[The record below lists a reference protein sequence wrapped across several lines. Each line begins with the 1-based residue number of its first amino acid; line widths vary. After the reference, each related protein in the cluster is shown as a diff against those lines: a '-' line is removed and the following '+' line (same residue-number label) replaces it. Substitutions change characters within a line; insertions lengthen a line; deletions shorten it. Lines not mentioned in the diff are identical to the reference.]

1 MSIYIYITIV
11 LFIYIIH
18 VNRFI
23 NLSEEKTRI
32 ESELKQKI
40 NLSNSSLIQL
50 QAEFEAIQAKL
61 NEKTTLN
68 KKLLQDYSNLHYIID
83 AKNKSINELKSQ
95 ITEYSTT
102 NNQLK
107 QDKAN
112 YERAILSLKE
122 TKQQNLKE
130 IEYLMQQIKQLNT
143 ALQQEQQE
151 ITSLEEERL
160 RFTGMNQEIKF
171 ENTTRSTSIR
181 QMDSTVSYYE
191 KQLSESNQTIQ
202 RMADMI
208 KELETQIEDVQKE
221 IDAQSK
227 LSKKV
232 QRSKYENDTQYNG
245 LIEAIDNKNNDIKH
259 YLEELEVLT
268 EEKNKLFED
277 NAKMYTDVDNLQNHI
292 YTLMEQN
299 KTLVG
304 KLKVIKEQEAKV
316 EYHFERKN
324 QMHSILNNNQ
334 DFIAMTMN
342 KGLKLKNE
350 DN

>member
-1 MSIYIYITIV
+1 MSNIYTNSHYIHI
-11 LFIYIIH
+11 
-18 VNRFI
+18 NRFI

-32 ESELKQKI
+32 ECELKQKI
-40 NLSNSSLIQL
+40 NLSNSNLIQL
-50 QAEFEAIQAKL
+50 QSEFESVQSKL
-61 NEKTTLN
+61 SEQTALN
-68 KKLLQDYSNLHYIID
+68 KKLLQDYSNLHYLIE

-95 ITEYSTT
+95 INEYSTT

-112 YERAILSLKE
+112 YEREILSLKE

-130 IEYLMQQIKQLNT
+130 IEYLMQQLKQLSS
-143 ALQQEQQE
+143 ALEQEQQE
-151 ITSLEEERL
+151 ITSLEQERL
-160 RFTGMNQEIKF
+160 RYTGMNQEIKF
-171 ENTTRSTSIR
+171 ENTTKSTSIR

-191 KQLSESNQTIQ
+191 RQLSESNQTIQ
-202 RMADMI
+202 RMTDMI
-208 KELETQIEDVQKE
+208 KDLEAQIEDVQKE
-221 IDAQSK
+221 IDAQSR

-232 QRSKYENDTQYNG
+232 QRSKYENDTQYND
-245 LIEAIDNKNNDIKH
+245 LIEAIDLKNNDIKH
-259 YLEELEVLT
+259 YLEQLELLT

-334 DFIAMTMN
+334 DFIAMTMS
-342 KGLKLKNE
+342 KGFKKKGE